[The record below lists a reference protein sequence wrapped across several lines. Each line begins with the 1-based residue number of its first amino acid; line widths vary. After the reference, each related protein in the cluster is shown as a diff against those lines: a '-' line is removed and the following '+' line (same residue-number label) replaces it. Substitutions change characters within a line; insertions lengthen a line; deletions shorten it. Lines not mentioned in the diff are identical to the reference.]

1 MGRLH
6 NLEIFHAMAGRHLWK
21 FFAACLLLSGCAS
34 LPDTQ
39 PFTDATLSLRSAV
52 AASGTAVVAELR
64 RTPLP
69 GISSSATNLENAW
82 KTRNGVMSALVEYA
96 NSLQAITDA
105 GKKGEESA
113 KQLADAVNV
122 LAQSLGAASL
132 GASEAGGLAIDTFGY
147 VYGQIAKARAAK
159 SLELALGEIQPAIE
173 RIATLLAADQ
183 VKLDELIQVA
193 IEAEHDALET
203 DNQREIG
210 YRRQLVDSRRQLMGI
225 VGEELKKDKAN
236 ITKIERTDE
245 LGRLGEMLAA
255 TDSWNLTYTNQQ
267 NTIAERGRIAREMIA
282 ATQAAFSDW
291 AAGHAR
297 LLAAVRAKRTPSAV
311 ELAAAATRIRELVD
325 RYRRL

>member
-1 MGRLH
+1 MLKY
-6 NLEIFHAMAGRHLWK
+6 FTAMAYIYRWF
-21 FFAACLLLSGCAS
+21 FFAVGLLLSGCAS

-64 RTPLP
+64 HTPL
-69 GISSSATNLENAW
+69 GHIEGSAKNLEDAW
-82 KTRNGVMSALVEYA
+82 KTRDGVMSALVEYA

-132 GASEAGGLAIDTFGY
+132 GASQGGALAVETFGF

-159 SLELALGEIQPAIE
+159 SLELALREIQPAIE
-173 RIATLLAADQ
+173 RIATLLAADL

-193 IEAEHDALET
+193 IMAEHDALET

-210 YRRQLVDSRRQLMGI
+210 YRRQLVDSRRQLMGV
-225 VGEELKKDKAN
+225 VGNELKKENAN

-245 LGRLGEMLAA
+245 LGRLDQLLAA
-255 TDSWNLTYTNQQ
+255 TDGWNTAYTAEQK
-267 NTIAERGRIAREMIA
+267 TIAERGRIAREMIA
-282 ATQAAFSDW
+282 ATQAAFSTW